1 MDPVMTAD
9 GPKQP
14 QDQLKRARM
23 RSLAI
28 AWALGILVI
37 IFYAATMVR
46 LGPNALQR
54 DDFAKEPNSTAVPM
68 PAEPDT
74 AACQKAGTC

>member
-1 MDPVMTAD
+1 MTEG
-9 GPKQP
+9 GPKEQH
-14 QDQLKRARM
+14 DRAKRART

-46 LGPNALQR
+46 LGPNALRR
-54 DDFAKEPNSTAVPM
+54 DDFAKEPNSSAVPM